1 MLPSTLKK
9 GYSPAAGRSLLPSST
24 SRTTV
29 TAQGEAGPL
38 VTFELVWEVTELTPP
53 GESIVSL
60 AQLVNLKTNGLTLNV
75 FTPRNKQRFFLQ
87 G

>member
-1 MLPSTLKK
+1 M
-9 GYSPAAGRSLLPSST
+9 
-24 SRTTV
+24 